1 MLISSSLITTT
12 LILFINGI
20 QAQSD
25 DNVKLIATAI
35 TTTTTASPIATSAA
49 TKTESSNIPSLSAA
63 TASASSSSAFTIG
76 TTKAQALGLNS
87 TWNAPMPSSIVS
99 PASDFISANWYAK
112 QGFYGADDTVF
123 VQDPF
128 NTNNTT
134 PVLQVNYPAGS
145 YSPIGLQSKGIKG
158 GAEFFSEVEKGKS
171 YNTALLSYDL
181 AFDST
186 FNWVKGGKLPG
197 IYGGKV

>member
-1 MLISSSLITTT
+1 MLISSSLITTI

-35 TTTTTASPIATSAA
+35 TTTTTTSPIATSAA

-63 TASASSSSAFTIG
+63 ASASSSSAFTIG